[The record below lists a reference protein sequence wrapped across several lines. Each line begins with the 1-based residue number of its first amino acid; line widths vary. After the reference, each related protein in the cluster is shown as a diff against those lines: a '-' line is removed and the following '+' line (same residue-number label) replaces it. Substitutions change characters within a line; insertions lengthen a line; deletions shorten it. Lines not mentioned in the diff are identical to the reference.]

1 MTCNLIRR
9 ESQIQKEIPGN
20 CPAWTL
26 AMWGPSSKRPAV
38 CTQRREASE
47 ETNSV
52 VTLIYEF
59 YQELWEIPIIYVNIR
74 FFFLSDY
81 FTLTLCRSIHIS
93 TNNTFFFLLPLYIF
107 HCTYYHM
114 FSIHSSVNG
123 YLGCFHVLIIV
134 NSAAMNI
141 GMHVSELCCSQ
152 DI

>member
-93 TNNTFFFLLPLYIF
+93 TNNTFFFFIATVYIPLHILP
-107 HCTYYHM
+107 
-114 FSIHSSVNG
+114 
-123 YLGCFHVLIIV
+123 HVLYPFICQWI
-134 NSAAMNI
+134 SRLF
-141 GMHVSELCCSQ
+141 SCPDYCK
-152 DI
+152 